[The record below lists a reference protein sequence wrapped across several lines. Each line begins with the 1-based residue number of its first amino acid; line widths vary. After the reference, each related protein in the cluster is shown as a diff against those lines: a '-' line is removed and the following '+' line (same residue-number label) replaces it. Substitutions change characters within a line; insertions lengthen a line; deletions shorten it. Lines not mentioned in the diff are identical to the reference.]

1 MERNERNTVGLR
13 NFFDSLASVLIGIR
27 NLQTSEIGF
36 PEAEEI
42 FTQLEEASVTLR
54 LLASENAHGVYE
66 TPLRDLQ
73 TFVAQVRVYMQSFC
87 ENVSP
92 LPANT
97 PFACERS
104 RETTNHY
111 PR

>member
-1 MERNERNTVGLR
+1 MQELYGKKNERNTVGLR
-13 NFFDSLASVLIGIR
+13 NFIDSLASVLIGIW

-42 FTQLEEASVTLR
+42 LTQLEEPSVTLR

-73 TFVAQVRVYMQSFC
+73 MFVAQVRVSIHAII
-87 ENVSP
+87 
-92 LPANT
+92 L
-97 PFACERS
+97 
-104 RETTNHY
+104 
-111 PR
+111 